1 MLHVVVVILNF
12 VFFCRYDISFK
23 TISGEAK
30 SVTKEMTAL
39 WLETTQPTILSRYP
53 LENIFSGDEFG
64 LFFQYL
70 PNKTFH
76 FKKVKCSGGKHS
88 RVRLTGMAAGN
99 AKGERLPM
107 FAFGKS
113 KNPRCFKGVK
123 RVPCRYR
130 AQQTSWMSSEL
141 FEEWVTEL
149 DRNFGSKKRK
159 ITLIIDNCPAHPD
172 VPALEWV
179 ELIFLPPNT
188 TSVTQPMD
196 QGVT

>member
-1 MLHVVVVILNF
+1 MQLEWNRQNEIRLMLHVVVVILNF

-30 SVTKEMTAL
+30 SVTEEMTAP
-39 WLETTQPTILSRYP
+39 WLETTLSTILSRYP

-64 LFFQYL
+64 LFFQCL

-76 FKKVKCSGGKHS
+76 FKKDKCSGGKHS
-88 RVRLTGMAAGN
+88 KVRLTGKAAGN

-107 FAFGKS
+107 FVIGKS
-113 KNPRCFKGVK
+113 KNPRSFKRVK

-130 AQQTSWMSSEL
+130 AQQKSWMWSKL
-141 FEEWVTEL
+141 FEEWVKEL

-159 ITLIIDNCPAHPD
+159 IALIIDN
-172 VPALEWV
+172 
-179 ELIFLPPNT
+179 
-188 TSVTQPMD
+188 
-196 QGVT
+196 